1 VTVRLRWLRIAVS
14 VLAGGVVTVAPYLLL
29 WRLDWGPLDTGPAGA
44 QFALLVVPL
53 LAGGLVVT
61 LCARSRPNWLYGAG
75 LGLVLGLFGAVLSSL
90 YDHDSPGFGGML
102 VFAVALETFYG
113 VLVGSAGG
121 MLGSL
126 VCRPLLRERPDGKPK
141 RIKPW
146 HVGAALALA
155 ELVLVGVTAAVRL

>member
-1 VTVRLRWLRIAVS
+1 
-14 VLAGGVVTVAPYLLL
+14 
-29 WRLDWGPLDTGPAGA
+29 
-44 QFALLVVPL
+44 
-53 LAGGLVVT
+53 
-61 LCARSRPNWLYGAG
+61 
-75 LGLVLGLFGAVLSSL
+75 
-90 YDHDSPGFGGML
+90 ML

-126 VCRPLLRERPDGKPK
+126 VCRPLLSERPDGKPK